1 MPVPKKLG
9 SKIFVLID
17 PFRRRQIY
25 AESGL
30 EAGLFT
36 WLIARPDVIEIHE
49 QFRVSYTNGGIPHDH
64 YVDVVVTLADGTR
77 VAFFVKPAMQVAKV
91 GLDRLIRII
100 TETGDCKFHDYRILT
115 ELDIDSTTIANSERI
130 VRCGRNFDRDALT
143 LVRDHLRALPFV
155 VTPRLVAQQT
165 GLGKRGSNA
174 LIAMLQ
180 SDDVA
185 LVDASA
191 KITLDTQFNNF
202 VSRSR
207 P

>member
-1 MPVPKKLG
+1 
-9 SKIFVLID
+9 
-17 PFRRRQIY
+17 
-25 AESGL
+25 
-30 EAGLFT
+30 
-36 WLIARPDVIEIHE
+36 
-49 QFRVSYTNGGIPHDH
+49 
-64 YVDVVVTLADGTR
+64 
-77 VAFFVKPAMQVAKV
+77 
-91 GLDRLIRII
+91 
-100 TETGDCKFHDYRILT
+100 
-115 ELDIDSTTIANSERI
+115 
-130 VRCGRNFDRDALT
+130 
-143 LVRDHLRALPFV
+143 